1 MKKVWALIYNIFVY
15 PLIFILGVFLTPFNK
30 KLREGTLGRFHST
43 NILRNCTANIKNKSI
58 YWFHAASHG
67 EYEQARP
74 ILSGLKEI
82 RRNTFIIASF
92 FSPSGYNNIAD
103 ENIDCK
109 IYMPFDFIWSIKKV
123 FKVVKPK
130 KIIFASYDLWP
141 NLIWL
146 AKKYNIHT
154 CVFAARFDNESSKN
168 LPILKHFYGS
178 IYQSFATIY
187 TITEEDKA
195 HLNKI
200 LKQDTKP
207 IIRVLGNPRFD
218 QVKNKSDKFTKDHT
232 ITVMTREKRL
242 IVGSVWP
249 DDERNIINPI
259 FRLLEE
265 DPELKVLWV
274 PHEPS
279 DKYIQA
285 AIQLFEEQGLKP
297 RIVKAKNDSNFH
309 NSRISILG
317 VVGILS
323 NYYWQGQI
331 AYIGGG
337 FSTGVHN
344 VMEPA
349 IARLPVIFGPKYK
362 KSHEAVELIK
372 SGGGFAI
379 NNGTEFYEI
388 LKVLLTDK
396 NKFYNASIAA
406 TKVIHDNIGSAT
418 RVVRGIIRD

>member
-1 MKKVWALIYNIFVY
+1 MKTVWAFIYNVLAY
-15 PLIFILGVFLTPFNK
+15 PLIFIFGAIVTPFNK
-30 KLREGTLGRFHST
+30 KLREGTLGRFQSI
-43 NILRNCTANIKNKSI
+43 NILKKCTENVNNKSI

-82 RRNTFIIASF
+82 RRHSFIIVSL
-92 FSPSGYNNIAD
+92 FSPSGYNNIND

-109 IYMPFDFIWSIKKV
+109 IYMPFDLIWSIKKV
-123 FKVVKPK
+123 FKIVKPK

-141 NLIWL
+141 NFIWV

-168 LPILKHFYGS
+168 LPILKNFYGS
-178 IYQSFATIY
+178 IYQSFSTIY

-195 HLNKI
+195 HVNKI
-200 LKQDTKP
+200 LKQDAKP

-249 DDERNIINPI
+249 DDEKKIINPI
-259 FRLLEE
+259 LKLLDE

-285 AIQLFEEQGLKP
+285 AIQLFEKQGFKP
-297 RIVKAKNDSNFH
+297 HIVKTKSDSNFH
-309 NSRISILG
+309 NNRIAILG
-317 VVGILS
+317 IVGFLS

-337 FSTGVHN
+337 FSAGVHN

-362 KSHEAVELIK
+362 KSHEAVELIRR
-372 SGGGFAI
+372 GGGFAI

-388 LKVLLTDK
+388 MKVLLTDK
-396 NKFYNASIAA
+396 NKFFNASIAA